1 MRASESDTRA
11 SSTAGRVSRWAACWA
26 AAAAALAGCGGGDG
40 ETNACENADGAL
52 NNAGFIF
59 VQDPRS
65 GERVDGGFEVAGC
78 SSTFEASVNWR
89 LRSRDGTVLSRGV
102 TQGGSL
108 EPGSFAFQVEY
119 SITGRQV
126 GALEV
131 YEPRVTNEG
140 FPPSRDVVPLV
151 LAP

>member
-1 MRASESDTRA
+1 M
-11 SSTAGRVSRWAACWA
+11 
-26 AAAAALAGCGGGDG
+26 
-40 ETNACENADGAL
+40 
-52 NNAGFIF
+52 
-59 VQDPRS
+59 
-65 GERVDGGFEVAGC
+65 
-78 SSTFEASVNWR
+78 NWR
-89 LRSRDGTVLSRGV
+89 LRGRDGTVLARGV

-108 EPGSFAFQVEY
+108 EPSSFAFKVEY
-119 SITGRQV
+119 SITGRQI